1 MTPLC
6 GFDVCYKRKGRGGS
20 LLFTQSF
27 AFACAGKDVP
37 ETCTVVQLWKVAAL
51 GELSD
56 EDSF

>member
-6 GFDVCYKRKGRGGS
+6 VCDVCYKRKGRGGS

-27 AFACAGKDVP
+27 AGKDVP